1 MSPQVWGAEVREGS
15 YGGHDGLRYD
25 QGPSTFEEL
34 FEGTEVWT
42 ERAFLVH
49 GERRISFAGFR
60 AAAHA
65 ARARLAGLG
74 IGTGDR
80 VLVFGYNSP
89 EWVVALWALWLCGA
103 VPVLANRWWS
113 PAEIDHAVGLLAP
126 RHVMT
131 DVALPIDIPCSA
143 LGDLRAAFDSG
154 GLPTTRVPSPAPA
167 TDADQPTL
175 ILFTS
180 GSSGMPKA
188 VELSRRSVIA
198 NQHNILARTLRL
210 PHLLDAD
217 SRQVVSLATTPMFHI
232 GGLSSLLTHFLTGGK
247 IVMTEGRFDAG
258 QIMGLIEREGIQIWG
273 AVPTMA
279 IRILEHPDFEKFD
292 LSSLKSWPLG
302 GAPVTTALLDRIRTK
317 LPRLR
322 ERGLSNTWGMTEAG
336 GFLTVA
342 DARDLSVHP
351 GTVGRPYPVVEI
363 CIAARDDDG
372 IGEVLARSPTV
383 MNGYVGVA
391 PKTQAESVDAD
402 GWLHTGDLGHLTED
416 GYLFIDGRSKDVVI
430 RGGENIAC
438 PHVEAAIATHPR
450 VVEVAALGLP
460 HPDLGEELVAV
471 VVHQAES
478 EPPTVAELTEHV
490 TGVLSYFA
498 VPTRWEIRAEALP
511 TLAGEKVDKRSLAR
525 DFGA

>member
-1 MSPQVWGAEVREGS
+1 MDLPIWGSDVQPES
-15 YGGHDGLRYD
+15 YAGHDGLLYD
-25 QGPSTFEEL
+25 RGPTTFDEL
-34 FEGTEVWT
+34 LAATTIWT
-42 ERAFLVH
+42 DRTFLVY
-49 GERRISFAGFR
+49 GERHISFDGFR
-60 AAAHA
+60 AAAQS
-65 ARARLAGLG
+65 ARAHLAGLG

-80 VLVFGYNSP
+80 VMVFGYNSP

-113 PAEIDHAVGLLAP
+113 PAEIDHAIGLLAP
-126 RHVMT
+126 RHVLT
-131 DVALPIDIPCSA
+131 DTTLAIDVPCSA
-143 LGDLRAAFDSG
+143 LSDLRAAFQAGTQSRG
-154 GLPTTRVPSPAPA
+154 SESKRPAPE
-167 TDADQPTL
+167 TDPDEPGL

-188 VELSRRSVIA
+188 VELSRRSVIT
-198 NQHNILARTLRL
+198 NQHNILRRSGRL

-247 IVMTEGRFDAG
+247 IVIAEGRFNAG
-258 QIMGLIEREGIQIWG
+258 QIMGLIERERIQIWG

-279 IRILEHPDFEKFD
+279 IRILEHPDFEKYD

-317 LPRLR
+317 LPKLQM
-322 ERGLSNTWGMTEAG
+322 RGLSNTWGMTEAG

-342 DARDLSVHP
+342 DASDLTRHP

-363 CIAARDDDG
+363 RITATDSAG
-372 IGEVLARSPTV
+372 TGEVLARSPTV
-383 MNGYVGVA
+383 MNGYVGV
-391 PKTQAESVDAD
+391 SSGGDVDAD

-438 PHVEAAIATHPR
+438 PHVEAAIASHPR

-460 HPDLGEELVAV
+460 HPDLGEELAAV
-471 VVHQAES
+471 VVHRTNVAAPTAE
-478 EPPTVAELTEHV
+478 ELVAHV
-490 TGVLSYFA
+490 TGALSYFA
-498 VPTRWEIRAEALP
+498 IPTRWEIRTTPLP
-511 TLAGEKVDKRSLAR
+511 TLAGEKIDKRSLTR
-525 DFGA
+525 DFNA